1 IQAIVRR
8 SKGHAQ
14 SVITTGDLIV
24 NLDEK
29 TVAIAGS
36 YVKLTG
42 KEYQILELLALR
54 KGTTLTK
61 EMFLN
66 HLYGGM

>member
-1 IQAIVRR
+1 M
-8 SKGHAQ
+8 
-14 SVITTGDLIV
+14 ITTGDLIV

-29 TVAIAGS
+29 TVAIADS

-54 KGTTLTK
+54 KGTTLTRRCSSTISTAAWTSPS
-61 EMFLN
+61 
-66 HLYGGM
+66 